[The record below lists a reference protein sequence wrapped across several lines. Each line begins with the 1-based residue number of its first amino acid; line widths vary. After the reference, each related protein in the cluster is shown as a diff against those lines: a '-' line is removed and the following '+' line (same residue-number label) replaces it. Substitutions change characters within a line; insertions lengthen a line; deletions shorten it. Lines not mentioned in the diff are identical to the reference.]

1 MANQLLGVFISI
13 PAVDF
18 SALDSALRLFQ
29 NTNWLNGDSIVFFF
43 TNLYELL
50 MQKVGP
56 QVMLLGCVALIVLY
70 KMSTEVI
77 RWILSIIVMAIIFIL
92 IVNTF

>member
-1 MANQLLGVFISI
+1 MTNQLLGVFISI

-18 SALDSALRLFQ
+18 SALDSALKSLQ

-50 MQKVGP
+50 MQKAGP
-56 QVMLLGCVALIVLY
+56 SEMLLGCVALAILY
-70 KMSTEVI
+70 TMSTQVI
-77 RWILSIIVMAIIFIL
+77 RWILSIIVMTIIFIL